1 MGLTTLCYLE
11 KDNCYLMLHRVK
23 KKVDVNKDKWIG
35 VGGHFEKNESPEE
48 CLLREVK
55 EETGLVLTSWRFRG
69 IVTFLSD
76 GWETEYMCLYTADG
90 FEGEMLSCDE
100 GTLEWIDKD
109 KVLELNLW
117 EGDRIFFR
125 LLNERKSFFSLKL
138 AYQGNR
144 LTEAVLDGKPLE
156 LFDVLTEDG
165 KPTGLVRERTLIH
178 RYGDPHAT
186 SHIWVMRKNASGN
199 QELLL
204 QKRSME
210 KDSFPGC
217 YDISAAGHV
226 QAGDDCLDTAVRE
239 LKEELGIDAKPSD
252 LQFVGV
258 HTGKIKTEFYGKPF
272 CNYEISNVYLYEK
285 EVDAEKLV
293 LQENEVE
300 SVCWMSFEELKQSVR
315 RGTIKHCLFEDE
327 LRMLEDFSAEKEEHS
342 GI

>member
-35 VGGHFEKNESPEE
+35 VGGHFEKDESPEE

-55 EETGLVLTSWRFRG
+55 EETGLLLTSWSFRG
-69 IVTFLSD
+69 LVTFLSD

-90 FEGEMLSCDE
+90 FEGEMTLCDE
-100 GTLEWIDKD
+100 GTLEWIEKE

-144 LTEAVLDGKPLE
+144 LTQAVLDGKSLE
-156 LFDVLTEDG
+156 LFDVLTENG
-165 KPTGLVRERTLIH
+165 EPTGIVRERALIH

-186 SHIWVMRKNASGN
+186 SHVWVLRKNASGN
-199 QELLL
+199 RELLL

-226 QAGDDCLDTAVRE
+226 QAGDNCLDTAVRE
-239 LKEELGIDAKPSD
+239 LKEELGIAAEPSE

-258 HTGKIKTEFYGKPF
+258 HTGKIETEFYGKPF

-285 EVDAEKLV
+285 KADTGELI
-293 LQENEVE
+293 LQESEVE
-300 SVCWMSFEELKQSVR
+300 SVCWMSFEELKQNVR
-315 RGTIKHCLFEDE
+315 RKTIKHCLFEDE
-327 LRMLEDFSAEKEEHS
+327 LRMLEDFAAVPRA
-342 GI
+342 